1 MVEGR
6 GVLGVQEHHV
16 RPFLFLIA
24 HNRGGVHKLSQVPA
38 AVIEEDEATEVAFSD
53 QLLLERGKYVDRI
66 EVGVL
71 TLEFFHQTEAVALVA
86 KDGEVSEVGDL
97 EPTFALLILGF
108 LICEILVALHEA
120 DRLLLA
126 AEERIAQVEVQGER
140 QAVAETGSALLAEEE
155 VIHILVGGHLEHD
168 DLHIIDERFLI

>member
-1 MVEGR
+1 M
-6 GVLGVQEHHV
+6 

-38 AVIEEDEATEVAFSD
+38 VIEEDEATEVAFSD
-53 QLLLERGKYVDRI
+53 QLLLEEVEDVDRI

-71 TLEFFHQTEAVALVA
+71 TLEFFHQTKAVALVA

-108 LICEILVALHEA
+108 LICKELVALHEA
-120 DRLLLA
+120 D
-126 AEERIAQVEVQGER
+126 Q
-140 QAVAETGSALLAEEE
+140 
-155 VIHILVGGHLEHD
+155 
-168 DLHIIDERFLI
+168 